1 MEGEDGENK
10 GKGEAEK
17 VSRKGEVKD
26 GKEKDKT
33 TRDYLP
39 SMCIKHGH
47 TLLVRKKLLLYNL
60 TDWNLSMVNIL
71 LFN

>member
-1 MEGEDGENK
+1 MGELRWKAKMGK
-10 GKGEAEK
+10 TRGKG
-17 VSRKGEVKD
+17 RQKD

-47 TLLVRKKLLLYNL
+47 TLLVRKK
-60 TDWNLSMVNIL
+60 VVVIQ
-71 LFN
+71 FN